1 MKEEKK
7 MIKIV
12 NNDGTSMEVELIT
25 YLISEDNM
33 KSYLVYSKGEK
44 VGTEAEQDEIV
55 YVCRINNDGN
65 TLKLSVIDDEAEWQD
80 VQQLLKKVANV

>member
-7 MIKIV
+7 MIKIM
-12 NNDGTSMEVELIT
+12 NNDGTDMEVELVT

-44 VGTEAEQDEIV
+44 VGTEAEQDEII
-55 YVCRINNDGN
+55 YVCRIIPDGVSM
-65 TLKLSVIDDEAEWQD
+65 KLSVIDDEEEWKD
-80 VQQLLKKVANV
+80 VQNLLKKVANV